1 MGFFIRIK
9 SKGKYFSPRVSL
21 VMTCISSIN
30 NYLKKKKKKRE
41 GKQHTLFDIFL
52 TLLGLVDRFGVNS
65 D

>member
-9 SKGKYFSPRVSL
+9 SKGKYFSPRV

-30 NYLKKKKKKRE
+30 NYLEKKTRE
-41 GKQHTLFDIFL
+41 GKEHTLFDIFL
-52 TLLGLVDRFGVNS
+52 TLLGLVDFFGVNS